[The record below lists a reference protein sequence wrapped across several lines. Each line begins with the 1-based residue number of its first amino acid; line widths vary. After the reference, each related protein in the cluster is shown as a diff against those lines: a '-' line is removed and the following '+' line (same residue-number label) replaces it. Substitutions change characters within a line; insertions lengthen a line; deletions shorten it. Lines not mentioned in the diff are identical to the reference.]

1 MMQAEAKGTSFPQ
14 RGKKEQIQSSKG
26 APLRGQGRSFL
37 RRALRIC
44 TLALLLT
51 IVSAPSLLPKYSVV
65 DNDLWLHLKVGDWIL
80 EHHSVPHTGILSR
93 TAVDRPW
100 IAYSWIYEILL
111 SIFHSSLHLVGIAI
125 YGLLLTLAVSY
136 CVFWMTRR
144 LSRTFWRACFL
155 ATATCAAFLFRVY
168 PRPVFFSMALFAIT
182 LTLLLEARRTARLQL
197 LYWLPPIFVLWANVH
212 IQFVYGL
219 FAVALF
225 VGVSTLQEQMGRTRF
240 TASLVAPTLPWR
252 KLLVILAACVGASC
266 VGPYTFHPYAVVF
279 AYASS
284 TFPFAHVREFQ
295 ALDFRGYTDF
305 VQLLMTGLAFFALG
319 RKKQFDVFLFLLLA
333 VASVVGFRTQR
344 DSWFIC
350 IPAAACLASE
360 FATEKMRRQARVHER
375 EHERVD
381 EKDERDEHPEREH
394 ILEKLSLAAVLAGL
408 LCLYAKLVGFNTPN
422 LRVAINAT
430 YPVQAVNFLRDHP
443 QPGPL
448 YNTYDWGD
456 FITWYMPEYPVAI
469 DGRTDLYGDE
479 LDNRFYLTENGD
491 PLYADDP
498 YLQEAKLVLIGK
510 QKPLAK
516 LLAADEN
523 FQLIYQDSMAVVY
536 VKR

>member
-1 MMQAEAKGTSFPQ
+1 MAQAEAKAAKLPH
-14 RGKKEQIQSSKG
+14 RGKKNQIQSSQSL
-26 APLRGQGRSFL
+26 PVRGQGRTL
-37 RRALRIC
+37 LGRASRVGM
-44 TLALLLT
+44 LALLLA
-51 IVSAPSLLPKYSVV
+51 IVSAPSMLPKYSVV

-80 EHHSVPHTGILSR
+80 EHHAVPHTGILSY
-93 TAVDRPW
+93 TAGDRPW
-100 IAYSWIYEILL
+100 IAYSWVYEILL
-111 SIFHSSLHLVGIAI
+111 SIFHARLHLVGISV
-125 YGLLLTLAVSY
+125 YGLLLTLAVSC

-144 LSRTFWRACFL
+144 LSRTFWMACFL

-168 PRPVFFSMALFAIT
+168 PRPVFFSMSLFTIT
-182 LTLLLEARRTARLQL
+182 LTLLLEARRTGRFRL
-197 LYWLPPIFVLWANVH
+197 LYWLPVIFALWVNVH
-212 IQFVYGL
+212 IQFIYGL
-219 FAVALF
+219 FLVALF
-225 VGVSTLQEQMGRTRF
+225 VGVSTIQEHMGRTRF
-240 TASLVAPTLPWR
+240 TASLVTPTLPWR
-252 KLLVILAACVGASC
+252 KLLLILAACVAATC
-266 VGPYTFHPYAVVF
+266 LGPYTFHPYAIVF

-284 TFPFAHVREFQ
+284 TFPFTHVREFQ
-295 ALDFRGYTDF
+295 ALDFRGYADF

-333 VASVVGFRTQR
+333 VASVIGFRTQR

-360 FATEKMRRQARVHER
+360 FAEEKMQRQGHET
-375 EHERVD
+375 EY
-381 EKDERDEHPEREH
+381 ERDAHREH
-394 ILEKLSLAAVLAGL
+394 ILERLGVAAVLVGL
-408 LCLYAKLVGFNTPN
+408 LCLYANIEGFNTPN
-422 LRVAINAT
+422 LRLAINAT

-491 PLYADDP
+491 PSYVDDP
-498 YLQEAKLVLIGK
+498 YLRDARLVLIGK

-516 LLAADEN
+516 LLAADEQ
-523 FQLIYQDSMAVVY
+523 FELIYQDSLAIVY
-536 VKR
+536 VRR

>member
-1 MMQAEAKGTSFPQ
+1 M
-14 RGKKEQIQSSKG
+14 
-26 APLRGQGRSFL
+26 
-37 RRALRIC
+37 
-44 TLALLLT
+44 T
-51 IVSAPSLLPKYSVV
+51 IISAPSMLPKYSVV

-80 EHHSVPHTGILSR
+80 EHHTVPHTGILSR
-93 TAVDRPW
+93 TAGDRPW
-100 IAYSWIYEILL
+100 IAYSWIYEVLL
-111 SIFHSSLHLVGIAI
+111 SVFHLRLHLIGISI

-136 CVFWMTRR
+136 CVFWMARR
-144 LSRTFWRACFL
+144 LSRTFWAACFL

-168 PRPVFFSMALFAIT
+168 PRPVFFSMALFTIT
-182 LTLLLEARRTARLQL
+182 LTLLLEARRAARLHP
-197 LYWLPPIFVLWANVH
+197 LYWLPAIFVLWVNVH
-212 IQFVYGL
+212 IQFVYGV

-240 TASLVAPTLPWR
+240 TASLVPPALPWR
-252 KLLVILAACVGASC
+252 KLLLILAACVGATC
-266 VGPYTFHPYAVVF
+266 IGPYTFHPYAVVF

-305 VQLLMTGLAFFALG
+305 VQLLMTGFAFFALG
-319 RKKQFDVFLFLLLA
+319 RKKQFDVFLFLLLVVAA
-333 VASVVGFRTQR
+333 VIGFRAQR

-360 FATEKMRRQARVHER
+360 VAEKKIQQARER
-375 EHERVD
+375 ERGHE
-381 EKDERDEHPEREH
+381 EKDDRDEYPEPESVWER
-394 ILEKLSLAAVLAGL
+394 LSVAAVLAGL
-408 LCLYAKLVGFNTPN
+408 LGLYANLVDFNTLN
-422 LRVAINAT
+422 LRLAINAV

-456 FITWYMPEYPVAI
+456 FITWYMPEYPVSI

-498 YLQEAKLVLIGK
+498 YLQESKLVLIGK
-510 QKPLAK
+510 QKPLAR
-516 LLAADEN
+516 LLSSDEH
-523 FQLIYQDSMAVVY
+523 FQLIYEDSQAAVY
-536 VKR
+536 MRR